1 MTLPIG
7 LLLAACMAV
16 RAGRG
21 ECVREIQQIQ
31 LGRLDGRKA
40 RKAADFERRGALAK
54 YLIWS
59 LGGYGPLGSHLQR
72 SNEKRQAYKNPR
84 VFLRGHKS

>member
-7 LLLAACMAV
+7 LLLAACMVV

-21 ECVREIQQIQ
+21 GCVREIQQIQ

-59 LGGYGPLGSHLQR
+59 LGGYGPLGSH
-72 SNEKRQAYKNPR
+72 SNKTQQ
-84 VFLRGHKS
+84 

>member
-1 MTLPIG
+1 MFLSAG
-7 LLLAACMAV
+7 DGRWRSFRLGRRVRGCV

-21 ECVREIQQIQ
+21 ECVREIQ

-59 LGGYGPLGSHLQR
+59 LGGYGPLGSH
-72 SNEKRQAYKNPR
+72 SNKTQQ
-84 VFLRGHKS
+84 